1 MDNTKIIQ
9 SLSNLL
15 ILIKDNAE
23 EEQIDQA
30 YLDLNSLI
38 KSISNQDKIYLLSN
52 FLGNLIKLYNIDTLE
67 NVKNFINQLNYYLVK
82 FDFSKELFNVDDF
95 SFIFQF
101 YILKENHFD
110 DFIKQEFSFFRQK
123 IFNNINNF
131 YFKPLRLL
139 VLNMLLTS
147 IINENK
153 FFEEQ
158 ELVQN
163 IIAKMDELN
172 SEIPDKE
179 KLNYIFPSI

>member
-1 MDNTKIIQ
+1 M
-9 SLSNLL
+9 NL
-15 ILIKDNAE
+15 
-23 EEQIDQA
+23 
-30 YLDLNSLI
+30 
-38 KSISNQDKIYLLSN
+38 
-52 FLGNLIKLYNIDTLE
+52 
-67 NVKNFINQLNYYLVK
+67 
-82 FDFSKELFNVDDF
+82 
-95 SFIFQF
+95 
-101 YILKENHFD
+101 
-110 DFIKQEFSFFRQK
+110 FF
-123 IFNNINNF
+123 NINNF

>member
-9 SLSNLL
+9 SISNLL
-15 ILIKDNAE
+15 ILIKNNAE
-23 EEQIDQA
+23 EEQIDQE
-30 YLDLNSLI
+30 YVNLNSLMEAV
-38 KSISNQDKIYLLSN
+38 STQDKIYLLSN
-52 FLGNLIKLYNIDTLE
+52 FMGNFIKLYNINTLE
-67 NVKNFINQLNYYLVK
+67 DVKNFINQLNYYLIK
-82 FDFSKELFNVDDF
+82 FSFTNEVFNIDDF
-95 SFIFQF
+95 SFVFQY
-101 YILKENHFD
+101 YILKEYHFN
-110 DFIKQEFSFFRQK
+110 DFIKQEFPSFRQK

-163 IIAKMDELN
+163 IITKINELN

-179 KLNYIFPSI
+179 KLDYIFPTI

>member
-1 MDNTKIIQ
+1 MDNIKIMQ

-15 ILIKDNAE
+15 ILIKHNAE
-23 EEQIDQA
+23 DQQIDQE

-101 YILKENHFD
+101 YILNENHFD

-163 IIAKMDELN
+163 IIAKMNELN